1 MKNLDITFLIAVAIA
16 ITGLILFFRGTGFH
30 SQTKKI
36 YAVIILVGLAVVSY
50 FFPLPSCIAL
60 GLIVVLYYGQYHKTI
75 SSLKIDAGEWEYYK
89 DFETRYDANQDDESG
104 CYVITTY
111 NEKDPKNLEKYITAY
126 VGSSKKINKEVHS
139 ILNNKML
146 SRVYADI
153 ENGKEVYIHII
164 PVEVE
169 QLDSTQQK
177 LIELYKGVPYL
188 KSFSEVKK
196 KY

>member
-153 ENGKEVYIHII
+153 EYGK
-164 PVEVE
+164 
-169 QLDSTQQK
+169 
-177 LIELYKGVPYL
+177 
-188 KSFSEVKK
+188 
-196 KY
+196 

>member
-1 MKNLDITFLIAVAIA
+1 
-16 ITGLILFFRGTGFH
+16 
-30 SQTKKI
+30 
-36 YAVIILVGLAVVSY
+36 
-50 FFPLPSCIAL
+50 
-60 GLIVVLYYGQYHKTI
+60 
-75 SSLKIDAGEWEYYK
+75 
-89 DFETRYDANQDDESG
+89 
-104 CYVITTY
+104 
-111 NEKDPKNLEKYITAY
+111 
-126 VGSSKKINKEVHS
+126 
-139 ILNNKML
+139 ML